1 VRLSDEPTADDA
13 MTSGQTNMWRGSILL
28 PLLCLGIWFV
38 GSAPGDAVAVSSDGC
53 CDPATAAM
61 STASD
66 GASANAETC
75 PTCECVETACQTCF
89 LEEAPR
95 VERRIVPESRRIEA
109 PSVSPAVRVALRA
122 NPPRAPSQV
131 GVQTHDSRRHT
142 PQTPLYLHHQRLLI

>member
-1 VRLSDEPTADDA
+1 MRLSDPSPADDA
-13 MTSGQTNMWRGSILL
+13 MTSGQTNMWRGRILL
-28 PLLCLGIWFV
+28 PLLCLGIWLV
-38 GSAPGDAVAVSSDGC
+38 GNAPGDVVAVSSDGC

-61 STASD
+61 STASV

-109 PSVSPAVRVALRA
+109 PSVSPAGRIALRA
-122 NPPRAPSQV
+122 NPPRAPTQV
-131 GVQTHDSRRHT
+131 GAQNHDSRRHT